1 MLLLFIYSSAHGW
14 NISTGIVS
22 TVYLDQESV
31 NPIYPYST
39 IETAANN
46 LTDAVDAINN
56 VNIRHRTVLAINNG
70 TYVLNDDLSLYRYCL
85 HVKGIGDRNNT
96 IIDGNGEYKIKV
108 YDRYKSTSISSIK
121 ITNCNGG
128 GIGIGNN
135 DSTDLGEYYSD
146 LSNSGYNGN
155 NEDRSDSISVS
166 NCVISLN
173 YNGPAVSSC
182 IVYNSII
189 DNNINFIGPGGA
201 GYDSIFYNCL
211 ILNNQA
217 TEGGV
222 VYDSAWDNSSGGN
235 NSGSFVGFSGQK
247 GLYSC
252 TVVNNQASISA
263 PIINKGFIYNSI
275 IYNDYDNR
283 HLASKYKFNDTS
295 IVTVGYS
302 AIQVHTTTSPYYLLA
317 PNTFGNYVSLNVHD
331 NTLDLAFADY
341 DNSNYQLSSSSELI
355 NAGLNFIN
363 DSVVDV
369 SHNNRIAGNR
379 IDIGAYEFQGVSSNN
394 ITLNID
400 HSSDLQDWN
409 NTPYQI
415 NIQIPSNSTN
425 DFYRLRVINN

>member
-1 MLLLFIYSSAHGW
+1 MNIVLIYQ
-14 NISTGIVS
+14 IVD
-22 TVYLDQESV
+22 TMVIHE
-31 NPIYPYST
+31 
-39 IETAANN
+39 
-46 LTDAVDAINN
+46 
-56 VNIRHRTVLAINNG
+56 
-70 TYVLNDDLSLYRYCL
+70 
-85 HVKGIGDRNNT
+85 
-96 IIDGNGEYKIKV
+96 
-108 YDRYKSTSISSIK
+108 
-121 ITNCNGG
+121 
-128 GIGIGNN
+128 
-135 DSTDLGEYYSD
+135 DS
-146 LSNSGYNGN
+146 
-155 NEDRSDSISVS
+155 SDSISVS

-182 IVYNSII
+182 RVYNSII

-201 GYDSIFYNCL
+201 GYDSIFYNSL

-222 VYDSAWDNSSGGN
+222 VYDSTSDNTSGGN
-235 NSGSFVGFSGQK
+235 NSGIFGGFSGQK

-275 IYNDYDNR
+275 IYNDYDSR

-302 AIQVHTTTSPYYLLA
+302 AIQVHTTESPYFILA
-317 PNTFGNYVSLNVHD
+317 PNTFGNYVSLNVHG

-363 DSVVDV
+363 DSVADV
-369 SHNNRIAGNR
+369 SHNNRIVGNT